1 MEKQKSFTQLDNE
14 LFASKH
20 FNITEKVI
28 ISYITGFENN
38 SKKGCFASYATIG
51 KAMDVSRVTVI
62 NAITKLVNRG
72 VINKK
77 ETFKKYANSEF
88 MAEGHI
94 FTINEV
100 RLNEEIN
107 KVIKKESKKESLQI
121 EENNITINQQTPETM
136 IVKVNPLASQVA
148 QDWAIELNNCE
159 AEEDFVETIIEEQPT
174 QATNFEDDGKIYDSV
189 QKIYNL
195 ISQYG
200 NYEFTKAE
208 FIYETHNDYNIP
220 FTKDNILI
228 HGLQLV

>member
-14 LFASKH
+14 LFASKN
-20 FNITEKVI
+20 FNLTEKFI
-28 ISYITGFENN
+28 ISYIIGFENN

-62 NAITKLVNRG
+62 NTITKLVNRG

-107 KVIKKESKKESLQI
+107 KVIKKESLQF
-121 EENNITINQQTPETM
+121 EENNITTNQQTQETM
-136 IVKVNPLASQVA
+136 IVKVNPHAPQDV
-148 QDWAIELNNCE
+148 QDWLTELNNCE
-159 AEEDFVETIIEEQPT
+159 AEEDFVETIVEEKPIQPT
-174 QATNFEDDGKIYDSV
+174 KFEDDGKIYDSV

-200 NYEFTKAE
+200 NYEFGKAE
-208 FIYETHNDYNIP
+208 FIYDTSINCDIALTKYNII
-220 FTKDNILI
+220 K
-228 HGLQLV
+228 HGLQLELV